1 LSRSEK
7 NRVRRYRTEGE
18 EIKLNDAYVEFV
30 LCGKMPNLK
39 IVYSILVA
47 MDETQR
53 GSKPMGEATMRRCCT
68 FKKPKPNRLV
78 CRKSLKLAKAES
90 RTALWIG

>member
-1 LSRSEK
+1 MLFISPIRRTGRFLASVGIRASRTLGHGRQLSRSEK

-39 IVYSILVA
+39 IV
-47 MDETQR
+47 R
-53 GSKPMGEATMRRCCT
+53 GW
-68 FKKPKPNRLV
+68 NL
-78 CRKSLKLAKAES
+78 
-90 RTALWIG
+90 

>member
-18 EIKLNDAYVEFV
+18 EIKLIDAYVEFV

-39 IVYSILVA
+39 IVFV
-47 MDETQR
+47 
-53 GSKPMGEATMRRCCT
+53 G
-68 FKKPKPNRLV
+68 
-78 CRKSLKLAKAES
+78 
-90 RTALWIG
+90 

>member
-18 EIKLNDAYVEFV
+18 EIKLIDAYVEFV

-39 IVYSILVA
+39 IV
-47 MDETQR
+47 
-53 GSKPMGEATMRRCCT
+53 G
-68 FKKPKPNRLV
+68 N
-78 CRKSLKLAKAES
+78 
-90 RTALWIG
+90 